1 MEPLILVVD
10 DEKSIR
16 SFLRVSIEMQG
27 YKCIDASDGANAL
40 MLAVSQNPDI
50 LILDLGLPDMDGVEV
65 IKKLR
70 IVSQMPIIII
80 SARGHDREK
89 IEALDAGADD
99 YLTKPFSVPELLA
112 RIRVILR
119 HKTNE
124 NVPNEADSLIFRIKD
139 LIIDTDKHRVWLN
152 NQELRL
158 TPNEFKILTLLAK
171 NQGKVLTHRYIAE
184 NIWGGMLSNDTQS
197 LRVSMGNL
205 RRKLGEDPSQP
216 KYIITEIGV
225 GYRMIDE
232 DRVLP

>member
-1 MEPLILVVD
+1 MQPLILVVD

-16 SFLRVSIEMQG
+16 SFLRVSIETQG
-27 YKCIDASDGANAL
+27 YKCIDTDNGTSAL
-40 MLAVSQNPDI
+40 MLAISNNPDI

-70 IVSQMPIIII
+70 EVSQMPIIII

-119 HKTNE
+119 HKLVE
-124 NVPNEADSLIFRIKD
+124 NVPNETENLIYKVKD
-139 LIIDTDKHRVWLN
+139 LVIDFDKHRVWLDN
-152 NQELRL
+152 EEIRL
-158 TPNEFKILTLLAK
+158 TANEYKVLALLAK
-171 NQGKVLTHRYIAE
+171 NRGKVLTHRFITE
-184 NIWGGMLSNDTQS
+184 NVWGGMISDDTKS
-197 LRVSMGNL
+197 LRVCMGNL
-205 RRKLGEDPSQP
+205 RRKLYEDPSQP

-225 GYRMIDE
+225 GYRLIDE
-232 DRVLP
+232 

>member
-1 MEPLILVVD
+1 MEPLILIVD

-27 YKCIDASDGANAL
+27 YQCIDACDGTNAL
-40 MLAVSQNPDI
+40 MLAVSRNPDV

-70 IVSQMPIIII
+70 IVSQIPIIII

-119 HKTNE
+119 HK
-124 NVPNEADSLIFRIKD
+124 SLNHIPDQDTEPIYRIKD
-139 LIIDTDKHRVWLN
+139 LIIDTDKHRVWLSGH
-152 NQELRL
+152 EIRL
-158 TPNEFKILTLLAK
+158 TPNEFKVLVLLAQ
-171 NQGKVLTHRYIAE
+171 NQGKVLTHKMIAE

-197 LRVSMGNL
+197 LRVCMGNL
-205 RRKLGEDPSQP
+205 RRKLGEDPSNP
-216 KYIITEIGV
+216 VYIITEIGV
-225 GYRMIDE
+225 GYRMVDE
-232 DRVLP
+232 

>member
-1 MEPLILVVD
+1 MEPLILIVD

-27 YKCIDASDGANAL
+27 YKCIDACDGANAL
-40 MLAVSQNPDI
+40 MLAVSRNPDI
-50 LILDLGLPDMDGVEV
+50 LVLDLGLPDMDGVAV

-70 IVSQMPIIII
+70 TVSQMPIIII

-119 HKTNE
+119 HKVIDNIPSE
-124 NVPNEADSLIFRIKD
+124 NKNLLFKIKD
-139 LIIDTDKHRVWLN
+139 LLIDTDKHRVWIN
-152 NQELRL
+152 NQEIRL
-158 TPNEFKILTLLAK
+158 TPNEFKVLVLLAE
-171 NQGKVLTHRYIAE
+171 NQGKVLTHKFIAD
-184 NIWGGMLSNDTQS
+184 NIWGGMLSSDTQS
-197 LRVSMGNL
+197 LRVCMGNL

-216 KYIITEIGV
+216 EYIITEMGV
-225 GYRMIDE
+225 GYRLTDE
-232 DRVLP
+232 